1 MSPSGA
7 GQAPYRRLLPY
18 FSRHRRTLALGFGCI
33 LATTAIQLL
42 APWVLKFAVDDL
54 STRVTRG
61 KLGLYA
67 AVLFAI
73 SAGGGVFRFLMR
85 RIIIGVSREIEYD
98 LRNAFFAHL
107 QRLPPEY
114 FRRHRTGD
122 LMSRATNDLNA
133 VRMMAGPSIMYASQT
148 TLVFVVAIILMLS
161 IDPRLTLIGLLPL
174 PLVSV
179 SVKVFGAAIHR
190 RFERIQ
196 AQLSE
201 LSAVAQENLSG
212 VRVVRA
218 YGQESA
224 EMARFRA
231 ANEEYIARNRGLI
244 RLQGAFY
251 PSMTLLLGFGAL
263 LVLWQGSRDVIQ
275 GRISVG
281 ELVAFNAYLVM
292 LAWPMIAFGWVT
304 NMLQRGMASWKR
316 MLEILDEAPSIADPV
331 HPVAVDTLSVR
342 GLVEVRDLTFT
353 YDTTAVVRDISVV
366 VQPGQTAA
374 IVGAT
379 GSGKSTLLQ
388 LLSRLLD
395 PPAGT
400 VFIDGVDIR
409 DIPLVTLRRI
419 VGVAPQEP
427 FLFSDTLE
435 ANIAFAPEVAALPPD
450 RRREVVEQSAAMARL
465 DKDIVDFPK
474 GFDTVVGERGITLSG
489 GQKQRTA
496 LARAVAMDP
505 RVLVLDDAL
514 SAVDTYTEEEIL
526 QRLKQVRRGRTCL
539 IVAHRVSTVRDADV
553 IFVLDQGRIVERGSH
568 AELVAHGGVYAE
580 LNRKQLLE
588 EELEAIE
595 EDDAVA
601 P

>member
-1 MSPSGA
+1 
-7 GQAPYRRLLPY
+7 
-18 FSRHRRTLALGFGCI
+18 
-33 LATTAIQLL
+33 
-42 APWVLKFAVDDL
+42 
-54 STRVTRG
+54 
-61 KLGLYA
+61 
-67 AVLFAI
+67 
-73 SAGGGVFRFLMR
+73 MR

-98 LRNAFFAHL
+98 LRNDFFAHL

-148 TLVFVVAIILMLS
+148 TLVFVVAIVLMLS

-224 EMARFRA
+224 ELARFRA

-251 PSMTLLLGFGAL
+251 PEHDAVSRVSARCWCCGKAAATSSRD
-263 LVLWQGSRDVIQ
+263 GSR
-275 GRISVG
+275 VG

-316 MLEILDEAPSIADPV
+316 MLEILDEAPSIADPRASASRST
-331 HPVAVDTLSVR
+331 PLSVR
-342 GLVEVRDLTFT
+342 GLVEVRDLTFSHGS
-353 YDTTAVVRDISVV
+353 TTVLQDLNFA

-374 IVGAT
+374 IVGPT

-388 LLSRLLD
+388 TAAAAARSAARHGVHRRHRRPRSAARRRCGASSAWRRRNRSSSRTRSK
-395 PPAGT
+395 PT
-400 VFIDGVDIR
+400 SR
-409 DIPLVTLRRI
+409 SRQKWRRC
-419 VGVAPQEP
+419 
-427 FLFSDTLE
+427 
-435 ANIAFAPEVAALPPD
+435 LPSA
-450 RRREVVEQSAAMARL
+450 RREVVERSAGMARL
-465 DKDIVDFPK
+465 DKDVADFPK
-474 GFDTVVGERGITLSG
+474 GFDTLVGERGITLSG

-496 LARAVAMDP
+496 LARALATDP

-526 QRLKQVRRGRTCL
+526 QRLKQVRRRPDVPHRRAPGLDGPRCRRHL
-539 IVAHRVSTVRDADV
+539 RPRPGAHRRA
-553 IFVLDQGRIVERGSH
+553 RIARRARRARRRVCGAAS
-568 AELVAHGGVYAE
+568 
-580 LNRKQLLE
+580 Q
-588 EELEAIE
+588 
-595 EDDAVA
+595 AVA
-601 P
+601 GRGAGSNRGRRCGGALRRDEGLKDEGRRARRTKESKKRT

>member
-7 GQAPYRRLLPY
+7 GQAPFRRLLPY
-18 FSRHRRTLALGFGCI
+18 FSRHRRTLVLGFGCI

-42 APWVLKFAVDDL
+42 SPWVLKYAVDDL
-54 STRVTRG
+54 TIGVTRS
-61 KLGLYA
+61 KLGMYA

-73 SAGGGVFRFLMR
+73 SAGGGIFRFLMR

-98 LRNAFFAHL
+98 LRNDFFAHL

-161 IDPRLTLIGLLPL
+161 IDPQLTLIGLLPL
-174 PLVSV
+174 PLVSI

-224 EMARFRA
+224 ELARFRT

-244 RLQGAFY
+244 QLQGAFY
-251 PSMTLLLGFGAL
+251 PSMTLFLGFGAL

-316 MLEILDEAPSIADPV
+316 MLEILDKVPSIADPV
-331 HPVAVDTLSVR
+331 NPAALDATAVR
-342 GLVEVRDLTFT
+342 GLIEFRDLTFSHGAAT
-353 YDTTAVVRDISVV
+353 VLHGISLVVE
-366 VQPGQTAA
+366 PGQTAA
-374 IVGAT
+374 IVGPT

-388 LLSRLLD
+388 LLPRLLD
-395 PPAGT
+395 PPPET
-400 VFIDGVDIR
+400 VFIDGVDVR
-409 DIPLVTLRRI
+409 TIPLVTLRRI
-419 VGVAPQEP
+419 VGMAPQEP

-435 ANIAFAPEVAALPPD
+435 ANIAFSPEVAALPD
-450 RRREVVEQSAAMARL
+450 QERREIVERSAAIARL
-465 DKDIVDFPK
+465 DKDVADFPK
-474 GFDTVVGERGITLSG
+474 GYGTIVGERGITLSG
-489 GQKQRTA
+489 GQKQRTS
-496 LARAVAMDP
+496 LARALATDP

-526 QRLKQVRRGRTCL
+526 HRLKQVRRERTCL
-539 IVAHRVSTVRDADV
+539 IVAHRVSTVRDSDV
-553 IFVLDQGRIVERGSH
+553 IFVLDGGRIVERGSH
-568 AELVAHGGVYAE
+568 AELVAHDGVYAE

-595 EDDAVA
+595 EDDVRA
-601 P
+601 

>member
-1 MSPSGA
+1 
-7 GQAPYRRLLPY
+7 
-18 FSRHRRTLALGFGCI
+18 
-33 LATTAIQLL
+33 
-42 APWVLKFAVDDL
+42 
-54 STRVTRG
+54 
-61 KLGLYA
+61 
-67 AVLFAI
+67 
-73 SAGGGVFRFLMR
+73 MR

-98 LRNAFFAHL
+98 LRNEFFAHL

-218 YGQESA
+218 YGQESG

-316 MLEILDEAPSIADPV
+316 MLEILDEVPSIADPV
-331 HPVAVDTLSVR
+331 HPVAVDALSVR
-342 GLVEVRDLTFT
+342 GLVEVRNLTFT
-353 YDTTAVVRDISVV
+353 YDTTAVLRDISVV

>member
-7 GQAPYRRLLPY
+7 GQAPFRRLLPY
-18 FSRHRRTLALGFGCI
+18 FSRHRRSLALGFGCI

-42 APWVLKFAVDDL
+42 APWVLKYAVDDL
-54 STRVTRG
+54 STSVTRG
-61 KLGLYA
+61 KLGMYA
-67 AVLFAI
+67 GLLFAI
-73 SAGGGVFRFLMR
+73 SAGGGIFRYLMR
-85 RIIIGVSREIEYD
+85 RIIIGVSREMEYD
-98 LRNAFFAHL
+98 LRNDFFAHL

-133 VRMMAGPSIMYASQT
+133 VRMMAGPSVMYASQT
-148 TLVFVVAIILMLS
+148 TLVFVVAIVLMLS

-174 PLVSV
+174 PLVSI
-179 SVKVFGAAIHR
+179 SVKVFGTAIHR

-218 YGQESA
+218 YGQEAA
-224 EMARFRA
+224 ELARFRV
-231 ANEEYIARNRGLI
+231 ANEEYIDRNRALI

-251 PSMTLLLGFGAL
+251 PSMTLFLGFGAL

-316 MLEILDEAPSIADPV
+316 MLEILEEEPSIADPP
-331 HPVAVDTLSVR
+331 HPIALDSTAVR
-342 GLVEVRDLTFT
+342 GRVEVRDLTFSHG
-353 YDTTAVVRDISVV
+353 AVSVLRDVSFV
-366 VQPGQTAA
+366 VQAGQTAA
-374 IVGAT
+374 IVGPT

-388 LLSRLLD
+388 VLSRLLD
-395 PPAGT
+395 PPPGT
-400 VFIDGVDIR
+400 VFIDDVDVR
-409 DIPLVTLRRI
+409 DMALTTLRRI
-419 VGVAPQEP
+419 VAAAPQEP

-435 ANIAFAPEVAALPPD
+435 ANIAFAPDVAALPPE
-450 RRREVVEQSAAMARL
+450 RRRDVVEQSAALARL
-465 DKDIVDFPK
+465 DKDVEDFPK
-474 GFDTVVGERGITLSG
+474 GFETLVGERGITLSG

-496 LARAVAMDP
+496 LARALATDP

-539 IVAHRVSTVRDADV
+539 IVAHRVSTVRDSDV
-553 IFVLDQGRIVERGSH
+553 IFVLDSGCIVERGSH
-568 AELVAHGGVYAE
+568 DELVTHGGIYAE
-580 LNRKQLLE
+580 LHRKQLLE